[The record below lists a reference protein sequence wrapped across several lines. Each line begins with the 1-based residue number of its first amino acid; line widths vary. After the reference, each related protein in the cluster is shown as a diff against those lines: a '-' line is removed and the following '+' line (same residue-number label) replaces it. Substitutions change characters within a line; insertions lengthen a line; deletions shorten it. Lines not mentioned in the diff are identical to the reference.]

1 MTGWMNSMLIGLE
14 IKDFAIV
21 SNLSTEWHAGMSAI
35 TGETGAGKSIA
46 IDALSL
52 CLGERAEAS
61 AVRPGSDRAEICA
74 EFDLTQLPLANA
86 FLTENMLSNDEQ
98 ECLLRRVICKNG
110 RSKSYINGS
119 PVTATQ
125 LKELGQYLISI
136 HGQHAH
142 QHLLK
147 SEHQLQLL
155 DEYAGHSELIESV
168 RHSCNEYQS
177 LQKEFTRLEQ
187 QQQQQ
192 AAQKQLLEYQVAE
205 LDEFAL
211 QPDEFVEIEAEH
223 YKLSHSQT
231 IIEACQRE
239 LQALYESDEQNAC
252 SLLQH
257 SAQQFAELAN
267 YDENLSSVAALLAEA
282 AVQVE
287 EASREIRGYTEQ
299 SDLDPARLDEV
310 ETRLTGAMD
319 LARKHHIKPE
329 QLVDF
334 HQDIAQ
340 ELESI
345 SNNSSRL
352 AELECEIEHALNL
365 YIKASQALSDSRLI
379 AAKTLNTLISESM
392 AHLSMENGV
401 FEISLTPQPGR
412 PPNSLGFDTV
422 SFLVSTNPGQP
433 LQPLSKVASGGELSR
448 ISLAIQVIIAQKV
461 TTPTLIFDEVDVG
474 ISGPTASAVGK
485 LLRQL
490 GQSTQVICVT
500 HLPQVASS
508 AHQQFFVA
516 KEIANDETFT
526 HMLPLN
532 KAGRVDEIA
541 RLLAGDNI
549 SKTARANAK
558 ELIMAH
564 G

>member
-1 MTGWMNSMLIGLE
+1 MLIGLE
-14 IKDFAIV
+14 IKNFAIV
-21 SNLSTEWHAGMSAI
+21 SNLSTEWHSGMTAI

-61 AVRPGSDRAEICA
+61 AVRPGTERAEVCA
-74 EFDLTQLPLANA
+74 AFDLTSLPFAKQ
-86 FLTENMLSNDEQ
+86 FLEQNLLSNDEQ
-98 ECLLRRVICKNG
+98 ECLLRRVVCKNG

-119 PVTATQ
+119 PVTAAQ
-125 LKELGQYLISI
+125 LKELGQHLISI

-155 DEYAGHSELIESV
+155 DAYAGHHTLVGTV
-168 RHSCNEYQS
+168 RTHYRNYHN
-177 LQKEFTRLEQ
+177 LQKEFTVLEQ
-187 QQQQQ
+187 AQLQQ

-211 QPDEFVEIEAEH
+211 QENEFTQIEAEH

-231 IIEACQRE
+231 IIDACQRE
-239 LQALYESDEQNAC
+239 LQSLYENEEQNAC

-257 SAQQFAELAN
+257 SAQQFAELASF
-267 YDENLSSVAALLAEA
+267 DESLSGVAALLEEA

-287 EASREIRGYTEQ
+287 EASREIRNYGEQ
-299 SDLDPARLDEV
+299 TDLDPARLDEV
-310 ETRLTGAMD
+310 EARLAGIMD

-329 QLVDF
+329 QLVEF
-334 HQDIAQ
+334 HQNITQ

-345 SNNSSRL
+345 SNNSTRL
-352 AELECEIEHALNL
+352 AQLESEIANAFDAYQLAAQN
-365 YIKASQALSDSRLI
+365 LSDSRFI
-379 AAKTLNTLISESM
+379 SAQTLNELISASM

-401 FEISLTPQPGR
+401 FEIALSPQPDKA
-412 PPNSLGFDTV
+412 PNNLGFDNV

-461 TTPTLIFDEVDVG
+461 VTPTLIFDEVDVG

-490 GQSTQVICVT
+490 GKSTQVICVT

-508 AHQQFFVA
+508 GHQQFFVA
-516 KEIANDETFT
+516 KEIANGETYT
-526 HMLPLN
+526 SMLPLN
-532 KAGRVDEIA
+532 KHGRIDEIA
-541 RLLAGDNI
+541 RLLGGDNI
-549 SKTARANAK
+549 SKTAKANAK

-564 G
+564 A

>member
-1 MTGWMNSMLIGLE
+1 MLIGLE
-14 IKDFAIV
+14 IKNFAIV
-21 SNLSTEWHAGMSAI
+21 SNLSTEWHNGMTAI

-61 AVRPGSDRAEICA
+61 AVRPGTDKAEVCA
-74 EFDLTQLPLANA
+74 QFDLTALPLAKA
-86 FLTENMLSNDEQ
+86 FLEQHMLTSNDN
-98 ECLLRRVICKNG
+98 ECLLRRVVCKNG

-119 PVTATQ
+119 AVTAAQ

-147 SEHQLQLL
+147 AEHQLQLL
-155 DEYAGHSELIESV
+155 DAYAGHNQLVKAVS
-168 RHSCNEYQS
+168 QS
-177 LQKEFTRLEQ
+177 FKLYANLQKEFKQLEQ
-187 QQQQQ
+187 QQLQQ

-211 QPDEFVEIEAEH
+211 QDGEFEKIEAEH
-223 YKLSHSQT
+223 YKLSNSQT
-231 IIEACQRE
+231 ILEACQRE
-239 LQALYESDEQNAC
+239 LQHLYESDEQNAC
-252 SLLQH
+252 SMLQH

-267 YDENLSSVAALLAEA
+267 YDESLASVAALLDEA

-287 EASREIRGYTEQ
+287 EASREVRNYADQ
-299 SDLDPARLDEV
+299 ADLDPARLTEV
-310 ETRLTGAMD
+310 EARLSGAMD
-319 LARKHHIKPE
+319 LARKHHIKPQE
-329 QLVDF
+329 LVEF
-334 HQDIAQ
+334 HQGLTQ

-352 AELECEIEHALNL
+352 AQLDDEISN
-365 YIKASQALSDSRLI
+365 ALSAYQKAGEQLSESRQKY
-379 AAKTLNTLISESM
+379 ANTLNQLISDSM
-392 AHLSMENGV
+392 ANLSMENGV
-401 FEISLTPQPGR
+401 FEIQLNQEVERQP
-412 PPNSLGFDTV
+412 NALGFDSV

-433 LQPLSKVASGGELSR
+433 LQPLAKVASGGELSR

-474 ISGPTASAVGK
+474 ISGPTASSVGK

-490 GQSTQVICVT
+490 GKSTQVICVT

-516 KEIANDETFT
+516 KEIAQGETFT
-526 HMLPLN
+526 QMLSLN
-532 KAGRVDEIA
+532 KDGRINEIA
-541 RLLAGDNI
+541 RLLGGDNI
-549 SKTARANAK
+549 SKTAKANAK

-564 G
+564 A

>member
-1 MTGWMNSMLIGLE
+1 MLIGLE
-14 IKDFAIV
+14 IKNFAIV
-21 SNLSTEWHAGMSAI
+21 SNLSTEWHSGMTAI

-61 AVRPGSDRAEICA
+61 AVRPGSERAEICA
-74 EFDLTQLPLANA
+74 QFDITALPSAVQ
-86 FLTENMLSNDEQ
+86 FLEQHLLSNDDN

-119 PVTATQ
+119 PVTAAQ
-125 LKELGQYLISI
+125 LKELGQHLISI

-147 SEHQLQLL
+147 ADHQLHLL
-155 DEYAGHSELIESV
+155 DAYAGHIELVDAV
-168 RHSCNEYQS
+168 RSKYRHYQS
-177 LQKEFTRLEQ
+177 LQKEFTALEQ
-187 QQQQQ
+187 AQQQQ

-211 QPDEFVEIEAEH
+211 QQGEFTAIEAEH
-223 YKLSHSQT
+223 HKLSHSQT
-231 IIEACQRE
+231 ILESCQRE
-239 LQALYESDEQNAC
+239 LQHLYESDEQNAC
-252 SLLQH
+252 SILQH
-257 SAQQFAELAN
+257 SAQRFAELAH
-267 YDENLSSVAALLAEA
+267 YDASLTSVATLLEEA

-287 EASREIRGYTEQ
+287 EASREIRNYAEQTE
-299 SDLDPARLDEV
+299 LDPNRLVEV
-310 ETRLTGAMD
+310 EERLSGAMD

-329 QLVDF
+329 ELVDF
-334 HQDIAQ
+334 HQSISQ

-345 SNNSSRL
+345 SHNSDRLEQLAQEIEDALSTYQYAADELSESRL
-352 AELECEIEHALNL
+352 
-365 YIKASQALSDSRLI
+365 QA
-379 AAKTLNTLISESM
+379 AMTLNTLISASM
-392 AHLSMENGV
+392 ANLSMENGQ
-401 FEISLTPQPGR
+401 FEIALKKEPER
-412 PPNSLGFDTV
+412 APNSLGFD
-422 SFLVSTNPGQP
+422 SIAFLVSTNPGQP

-490 GQSTQVICVT
+490 GKSTQVICVT

-508 AHQQFFVA
+508 GHQQFFVA
-516 KEIANDETFT
+516 KEIADGETFT
-526 HMLPLN
+526 HMQSLN
-532 KAGRVDEIA
+532 KNGRIDEIA

-549 SKTARANAK
+549 SKMARANAK
-558 ELIMAH
+558 ELISAH

>member
-1 MTGWMNSMLIGLE
+1 MLIGLE
-14 IKDFAIV
+14 IKNFAIV
-21 SNLSTEWHAGMSAI
+21 SNLSTEWQSGMTAI

-61 AVRPGSDRAEICA
+61 AVRPGTERAEICA
-74 EFDLTQLPLANA
+74 QFDIAALPLAQQ
-86 FLTENMLSNDEQ
+86 FLEQQLLSNAEQ

-119 PVTATQ
+119 PVTAAQ

-155 DEYAGHSELIESV
+155 DAYAGHHPLVDNV
-168 RHSCNEYQS
+168 RNKYRHFQN
-177 LQKEFTRLEQ
+177 LQKEFTALEQ
-187 QQQQQ
+187 MQQQQ

-211 QPDEFVEIEAEH
+211 QADEFSDIEAEH
-223 YKLSHSQT
+223 HKLSHSQT
-231 IIEACQRE
+231 ILEACQRE
-239 LQALYESDEQNAC
+239 LQHLYESDEQNAC
-252 SLLQH
+252 SMLQH
-257 SAQQFAELAN
+257 SAQQFAELAGF
-267 YDENLSSVAALLAEA
+267 DESLNGVAALLAEA

-287 EASREIRGYTEQ
+287 EASREIRNYAEQTE
-299 SDLDPARLDEV
+299 LDPSRLLEVEARLS
-310 ETRLTGAMD
+310 GAMD

-329 QLVDF
+329 QLVEF
-334 HQDIAQ
+334 HLSISQ

-345 SNNSSRL
+345 STNSARL
-352 AELECEIEHALNL
+352 NELNDEIKTALDD
-365 YIKASQALSDSRLI
+365 YHTAATALSVSRQN
-379 AAKTLNTLISESM
+379 AAHTLNELISASM
-392 AHLSMENGV
+392 ANLSMENGL
-401 FEISLTPQPGR
+401 FEIALKQDQDR
-412 PPNSLGFDTV
+412 APNSLGFD
-422 SFLVSTNPGQP
+422 SIAFLVSTNPGQP

-490 GQSTQVICVT
+490 GKSTQVICVT

-508 AHQQFFVA
+508 GNQQFFVA
-516 KEIANDETFT
+516 KEIANGETFT
-526 HMLPLN
+526 HMQPLN
-532 KAGRVDEIA
+532 KHGRIDEIA
-541 RLLAGDNI
+541 RLLGGDNI
-549 SKTARANAK
+549 SKTAKANAK

-564 G
+564 A

>member
-1 MTGWMNSMLIGLE
+1 MLIGLE
-14 IKDFAIV
+14 IKNFAIV
-21 SNLSTEWHAGMSAI
+21 SNLSTEWQSGMTAI

-61 AVRPGSDRAEICA
+61 AVRPGTERAEICA
-74 EFDLTQLPLANA
+74 QFDITALPLAKQ
-86 FLTENMLSNDEQ
+86 FLEQQLLTNTDQ

-119 PVTATQ
+119 PVTAAQ
-125 LKELGQYLISI
+125 LKELGQHLISI

-155 DEYAGHSELIESV
+155 DSYAGHHTLVDNV
-168 RHSCNEYQS
+168 RSQYRHCQN
-177 LQKEFTRLEQ
+177 LQKEFTALEQ
-187 QQQQQ
+187 AQQQQ

-211 QPDEFVEIEAEH
+211 QAGEFSDIEAEH
-223 YKLSHSQT
+223 HKLSHSQT
-231 IIEACQRE
+231 ILEACQRE
-239 LQALYESDEQNAC
+239 LQYLYESDEQNAC
-252 SLLQH
+252 SMLQH

-267 YDENLSSVAALLAEA
+267 FDESLNSVAALLAEA

-287 EASREIRGYTEQ
+287 EASREIRNYAEQTE
-299 SDLDPARLDEV
+299 LDPSRLLDVEARLS
-310 ETRLTGAMD
+310 GAMD

-329 QLVDF
+329 QLVEF
-334 HQDIAQ
+334 HQSISQ

-345 SNNSSRL
+345 STNSARL
-352 AELECEIEHALNL
+352 NELNDEIQTALDD
-365 YIKASQALSDSRLI
+365 YHSAATALSASRQS
-379 AAKTLNTLISESM
+379 AAHTLNDLISASM
-392 AHLSMENGV
+392 ANLSMENGL
-401 FEISLTPQPGR
+401 FEIALKQEHDR
-412 PPNSLGFDTV
+412 APNSLGFD
-422 SFLVSTNPGQP
+422 SIAFLVSTNPGQP

-490 GQSTQVICVT
+490 GKSTQVICVT

-508 AHQQFFVA
+508 GHQQFFVA
-516 KEIANDETFT
+516 KEIADGETFT
-526 HMLPLN
+526 QMLPLN
-532 KAGRVDEIA
+532 KHGRIDEIA
-541 RLLAGDNI
+541 RLLGGDNI
-549 SKTARANAK
+549 SKTAKANAK

-564 G
+564 A

>member
-1 MTGWMNSMLIGLE
+1 MLIGLE
-14 IKDFAIV
+14 IKNFAIV
-21 SNLSTEWHAGMSAI
+21 SNLSTEWHSGMTAI

-61 AVRPGSDRAEICA
+61 AVRPGTERAEICA
-74 EFDLTQLPLANA
+74 QFDITELPNA
-86 FLTENMLSNDEQ
+86 VQFLEQNLLSNDDN

-119 PVTATQ
+119 PVTAAQ
-125 LKELGQYLISI
+125 LKELGQHLISI

-147 SEHQLQLL
+147 ADHQLHLL
-155 DEYAGHSELIESV
+155 DAYAGHVELVEAV
-168 RHSCNEYQS
+168 RSQYKHYQS
-177 LQKEFTRLEQ
+177 LQKEFTALEQ
-187 QQQQQ
+187 AQQQQ

-211 QPDEFVEIEAEH
+211 QQDEFSAIEAEH
-223 YKLSHSQT
+223 HKLSHSQT
-231 IIEACQRE
+231 ILESCQRE
-239 LQALYESDEQNAC
+239 LQHLYESDEQNAC
-252 SLLQH
+252 SILQH
-257 SAQQFAELAN
+257 SAQKFAELAH
-267 YDENLSSVAALLAEA
+267 YDASLSGVATLLEEA

-287 EASREIRGYTEQ
+287 EASREIRSYAEQTE
-299 SDLDPARLDEV
+299 LDPNRLVEV
-310 ETRLTGAMD
+310 EERLSGAMD
-319 LARKHHIKPE
+319 LARKHHIKPQE
-329 QLVDF
+329 LVDF
-334 HQDIAQ
+334 HQSISQ

-345 SNNSSRL
+345 SNNSTRLEQLEEAIAQALVTYQQAADELSKSR
-352 AELECEIEHALNL
+352 
-365 YIKASQALSDSRLI
+365 SQA
-379 AAKTLNTLISESM
+379 ANTLNTLISASM
-392 AHLSMENGV
+392 VNLSMENGQ
-401 FEISLTPQPGR
+401 FEIALNKEPER
-412 PPNSLGFDTV
+412 APNSLGFD
-422 SFLVSTNPGQP
+422 SIAFLVSTNPGQP

-490 GQSTQVICVT
+490 GKSTQVICVT

-508 AHQQFFVA
+508 GHQQLFVA
-516 KEIANDETFT
+516 KEISDGETFT
-526 HMLPLN
+526 HMQSLN
-532 KAGRVDEIA
+532 KNGRIDEIA

-549 SKTARANAK
+549 SKMARANAK
-558 ELIMAH
+558 ELISAH

>member
-1 MTGWMNSMLIGLE
+1 MLIGLE
-14 IKDFAIV
+14 VKNFAIV
-21 SNLSTEWHAGMSAI
+21 SNLSTEWRSGMTAI

-61 AVRPGSDRAEICA
+61 AVRPSSDKAEVCA
-74 EFDLTQLPLANA
+74 QFDLTDLPLAQS
-86 FLTENMLSNDEQ
+86 FLEQHMLNNDDN
-98 ECLLRRVICKNG
+98 ECLLRRVVCKNG

-119 PVTATQ
+119 AVTASQ

-147 SEHQLQLL
+147 AEHQLQLL
-155 DEYAGHSELIESV
+155 DAYAGHHHLV
-168 RHSCNEYQS
+168 NDVNNNYKQFAN
-177 LQKEFTRLEQ
+177 LQKEFKHLEQ

-211 QPDEFVEIEAEH
+211 QESEFDLIEAEH
-223 YKLSHSQT
+223 YKLSNSQT
-231 IIEACQRE
+231 ILESCQRE
-239 LQALYESDEQNAC
+239 LQYLYESDEQNAC
-252 SLLQH
+252 SMLQH
-257 SAQQFAELAN
+257 SAQQFAELAQ
-267 YDENLSSVAALLAEA
+267 YDESLAGVAALLSEA
-282 AVQVE
+282 AVQIE
-287 EASREIRGYTEQ
+287 EASREVRNYTEQ
-299 SDLDPARLDEV
+299 ADLDPARLGEV
-310 ETRLTGAMD
+310 ENRLSGAMD
-319 LARKHHIKPE
+319 LARKHHIKPQ
-329 QLVDF
+329 QLVEF
-334 HQDIAQ
+334 HQSIAQ

-345 SNNSSRL
+345 SNNSNRL
-352 AELECEIEHALNL
+352 EQLESEIESALL
-365 YIKASQALSDSRLI
+365 SYKQAADELSKSRYEY
-379 AAKTLNTLISESM
+379 ANTLNTLISESM
-392 AHLSMENGV
+392 ANLSMENGV
-401 FEISLTPQPGR
+401 FEIALTQESSR
-412 PPNSLGFDTV
+412 APNSLGYDNV

-433 LQPLSKVASGGELSR
+433 LQPLAKVASGGELSR

-490 GQSTQVICVT
+490 GKSTQVICVT

-516 KEIANDETFT
+516 KEIAQGETFT

-532 KAGRVDEIA
+532 KDGRINEIA
-541 RLLAGDNI
+541 RLLGGDNI
-549 SKTARANAK
+549 SKTAKANAK

-564 G
+564 A

>member
-1 MTGWMNSMLIGLE
+1 MLIGLE
-14 IKDFAIV
+14 IKNFAIV
-21 SNLSTEWHAGMSAI
+21 SNLSTEWQNGMTAI

-61 AVRPGSDRAEICA
+61 AVRPNTDKAEVCA
-74 EFDLTQLPLANA
+74 QFDLSNLPLAHA
-86 FLTENMLSNDEQ
+86 FLEQNMLSNADN
-98 ECLLRRVICKNG
+98 ECLLRRVVCKNG

-119 PVTATQ
+119 AVTAAQ

-147 SEHQLQLL
+147 AEHQLQLL
-155 DEYAGHSELIESV
+155 DAYAGHHNLVSGVS
-168 RHSCNEYQS
+168 QS
-177 LQKEFTRLEQ
+177 YKQFANLQKEFKHLQQ

-205 LDEFAL
+205 LNEFAL
-211 QPDEFVEIEAEH
+211 QEGEFEQIEAEH
-223 YKLSHSQT
+223 YKLSNSQT
-231 IIEACQRE
+231 ILETCQRE
-239 LQALYESDEQNAC
+239 LQHLYESDEQNAC

-257 SAQQFAELAN
+257 SAQQFSELAQ
-267 YDENLSSVAALLAEA
+267 YDETLASVATLLAEA

-287 EASREIRGYTEQ
+287 EASREVRSYTEQ
-299 SDLDPARLDEV
+299 ADLDPARLVEV
-310 ETRLTGAMD
+310 ENRLSGAMD
-319 LARKHHIKPE
+319 LARKHHIKP
-329 QLVDF
+329 QALVEF
-334 HQDIAQ
+334 HQAISQ

-352 AELECEIEHALNL
+352 EQLESEIENTLSHYQHASEQLSQSRREYANTLN
-365 YIKASQALSDSRLI
+365 RLI
-379 AAKTLNTLISESM
+379 SNSM
-392 AHLSMENGV
+392 ANLSMENGI
-401 FEISLTPQPGR
+401 FEIALTQETER
-412 PPNSLGFDTV
+412 APNSFGYDNV

-433 LQPLSKVASGGELSR
+433 LQPLAKVASGGELSR

-490 GQSTQVICVT
+490 GKSTQVICVT

-516 KEIANDETFT
+516 KEIANGETFT
-526 HMLPLN
+526 HMQPLN
-532 KAGRVDEIA
+532 KDGRVNEIA
-541 RLLAGDNI
+541 RLLGGDNI
-549 SKTARANAK
+549 SKTAKANAK

-564 G
+564 A